1 MIRDEED
8 DYRHVSV
15 GSDSERGRTANALGE
30 PVLDPTWC
38 GRSLWVPRPR
48 TRGECPTTRICPYVG
63 CRHHLATDEVTIDQE
78 KGPRARLAS
87 GFILLER
94 NCALNFV
101 DTHPGG
107 ATLEEVGEEL
117 LLTRERVRQIEV
129 AALRKLEDTEL
140 YDELVGTGDL

>member
-1 MIRDEED
+1 
-8 DYRHVSV
+8 
-15 GSDSERGRTANALGE
+15 
-30 PVLDPTWC
+30 
-38 GRSLWVPRPR
+38 
-48 TRGECPTTRICPYVG
+48 
-63 CRHHLATDEVTIDQE
+63 
-78 KGPRARLAS
+78 LAS

-101 DTHPGG
+101 DEHPGG

-129 AALRKLEDTEL
+129 AALRKLKGSEL